1 MDVRVGGHH
10 PVFADPIRLT
20 MPMPESSALGQEW
33 IALQNHYEQYEKG
46 GLLIK
51 LFAVLL
57 CAIGFTLALHELVMG
72 LLLLVLWLQEGIFRT
87 FQARLGMRI
96 LRIEQGVKTG
106 EGVAFQLHSANG
118 WRRDPACRVCCV
130 EYAVSALRPTVAFPY
145 AVLLLLIG
153 LLVIMSG
160 DEATLNPG
168 PC

>member
-1 MDVRVGGHH
+1 
-10 PVFADPIRLT
+10 
-20 MPMPESSALGQEW
+20 MPMSESTALGQEW
-33 IALQNHYEQYEKG
+33 ITLQNHYEQYEKG

-51 LFAVLL
+51 LFAIAL
-57 CAIGFTLALHELVMG
+57 CAIGFMLALHELVMG

-106 EGVAFQLHSANG
+106 EGVASRSGMLG
-118 WRRDPACRVCCV
+118 LLR

-153 LLVIMSG
+153 LLVFLSG
-160 DEATLNPG
+160 R
-168 PC
+168 